1 MRPLVRRLKRPGIRA
16 QVLLGFTAFTALIVA
31 LLWFFQ
37 IGLLNTFYKAIKTNE
52 IRAVSNRV
60 VEMLDSGASMADFI
74 EITYSANVSILLA
87 DKNGTNISV
96 SPNARG
102 SVLERFDTIDCRML
116 FLEAKAAGGSVLED
130 NLEQAAG
137 DIGAGIL
144 YAQIVTLS
152 DGGEYLVLLNS
163 SVVPVDSTVETLKV
177 QLWCLTAVMLLLA
190 LVLALFIAA
199 RLSKPIERINDSA
212 KHLAQGNY
220 AIRFPESGAREVAE
234 LAGTL
239 NYAAAE
245 LSKVEDLRR
254 ELIANVSHDLRT
266 PLTMISGYAEV
277 MRDIPG
283 ENTPENV
290 QVIIDE
296 SNRLADLVNDLL
308 DLSKLQSGTQKLAP
322 AVFCLT
328 EDIKKRCTAT
338 ISWPAT
344 VSRLALTARCTS
356 APTAC
361 ASRRCSITS

>member
-144 YAQIVTLS
+144 YAQIGTGLGLSIVKNILDMHGGRYGVTSMVGQGSTFWFELP
-152 DGGEYLVLLNS
+152 EYTE
-163 SVVPVDSTVETLKV
+163 P
-177 QLWCLTAVMLLLA
+177 
-190 LVLALFIAA
+190 
-199 RLSKPIERINDSA
+199 P
-212 KHLAQGNY
+212 
-220 AIRFPESGAREVAE
+220 
-234 LAGTL
+234 
-239 NYAAAE
+239 
-245 LSKVEDLRR
+245 
-254 ELIANVSHDLRT
+254 
-266 PLTMISGYAEV
+266 
-277 MRDIPG
+277 
-283 ENTPENV
+283 
-290 QVIIDE
+290 
-296 SNRLADLVNDLL
+296 
-308 DLSKLQSGTQKLAP
+308 AP
-322 AVFCLT
+322 
-328 EDIKKRCTAT
+328 RG
-338 ISWPAT
+338 
-344 VSRLALTARCTS
+344 
-356 APTAC
+356 
-361 ASRRCSITS
+361 